1 MNSYKKLQN
10 PTISVQGNGKIKPL
24 SSDTC
29 STIASYLMEYNVSDD
44 IEFSR
49 KAIESLIK
57 KLKDNSSQLDELIN
71 SISSKGSI
79 TTKCITI
86 PRTLDGRLQVAGRK
100 GFPHVVYV
108 KTFVYPDASKNDLKH
123 KDICQNGFDEK
134 TEQVCV
140 NPYHYD
146 KACNFLTRKEERVP
160 SNESIMSTSYINST
174 STSVTP
180 TKNDSI
186 GSNNIYS
193 YSQTT
198 TSFQLP
204 SSSTSTPS
212 TSTISIT
219 NSFSPS
225 TSSTSQQQ
233 STNNPSKS
241 LPIPQSNYTETTPY
255 PYSIP
260 PDDVPIASNLTAK
273 DSIAAKIDNLE
284 PSQNQRK
291 NISHE
296 RRKAKKEM
304 ANYIENIIISNG
316 WAELVTQE
324 TSKKL
329 LIDEPLPEIQLS
341 ITYYEYHKVLC
352 DTVNV
357 DIIPY
362 YVDGGLN
369 ISSRNRLC
377 LGAITNVLRE
387 VSTDKVLQSIGRG
400 VRFDVKGE
408 GNIWISNLSNHPVF
422 VQSNYLDGD
431 SETGIVYKISPLATF
446 KVFDLDHCYRQ
457 LKRINMY
464 KNLAEAAENFSL
476 NERRHIEESIS
487 TTSLT
492 KAIDTGVDD
501 MRNICSI
508 KLSFVKGWGEGYGRE
523 RISEVPCW
531 IDVTVNRALQ
541 ILDHILNSPNLK

>member
-1 MNSYKKLQN
+1 MNPYRKIQHPTMLLHGSDKL
-10 PTISVQGNGKIKPL
+10 KPI

-29 STIASYLMEYNVSDD
+29 STIASFLMEYNVSDD
-44 IEFSR
+44 VEFSR

-57 KLKDNSSQLDELIN
+57 KLKDNSLQLDELIN

-79 TTKCITI
+79 ITKCITI

-108 KTFVYPDASKNDLKH
+108 KTFLYPDVSKNDLKH
-123 KDICQNGFDEK
+123 KDICQNGFDDK

-160 SNESIMSTSYINST
+160 SNESTMSTSYINNTTTPCT
-174 STSVTP
+174 SSN
-180 TKNDSI
+180 NDSLI
-186 GSNNIYS
+186 SNNNYPQYS
-193 YSQTT
+193 ETP
-198 TSFQLP
+198 TSFQIP
-204 SSSTSTPS
+204 STSASSTSTVS
-212 TSTISIT
+212 TSNVFPS
-219 NSFSPS
+219 SP
-225 TSSTSQQQ
+225 TQQQ
-233 STNNPSKS
+233 TSNNHGKP
-241 LPIPQSNYTETTPY
+241 LPIPQVNYTETTPY

-260 PDDVPIASNLTAK
+260 PDDVPVASNLTAK
-273 DSIAAKIDNLE
+273 DSIAAKIDDLE
-284 PSQNQRK
+284 PSKSQRI
-291 NISHE
+291 NISQE
-296 RRKAKKEM
+296 TRKAKKEI
-304 ANYIENIIISNG
+304 ANYIENRIVSNG
-316 WAELVTQE
+316 WAELVTHE
-324 TSKKL
+324 SPKNL
-329 LIDEPLPEIQLS
+329 LIDEPVPEVQLS

-357 DIIPY
+357 DVIPF

-369 ISSRNRLC
+369 ISSKNRLC

-400 VRFDVKGE
+400 VRFDIKGE
-408 GNIWISNLSNHPVF
+408 GNIWISNLSTHPVF
-422 VQSNYLDGD
+422 VQSSYLDGD

-446 KVFDLDHCYRQ
+446 KVFDLDDCYRQ

-476 NERRHIEESIS
+476 NERRHIEESIN
-487 TTSLT
+487 TTTLN